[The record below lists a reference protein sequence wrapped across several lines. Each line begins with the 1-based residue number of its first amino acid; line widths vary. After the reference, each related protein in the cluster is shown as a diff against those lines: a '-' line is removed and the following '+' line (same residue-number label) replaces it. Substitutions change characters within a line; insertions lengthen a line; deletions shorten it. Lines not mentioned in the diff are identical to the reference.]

1 MTRIISVL
9 IQLGAL
15 LCTTVSVLGNP
26 SRLTDCNRGLAVGD
40 SYMNNAAI
48 AGTSSKLTITT
59 SSGATVATGDQWV
72 ASESYT
78 ATMNLDAG
86 EQFVADFSSAA
97 TTSLSKRCNDT
108 RVYQDSGGTE
118 TAVFSIPSGFT
129 GNFTISLGYTA
140 SKSAPVKIVT
150 ATLVAPSAVEAPTLA
165 PVDGLGLGSCAQCTK
180 NQYNADC
187 GAFSTEKN
195 ECDSTISDANCCASS
210 SGDCCEPN
218 AGMIAGV
225 TVGAFVFVVLCCV
238 GVYYASTMDGKNTGE
253 YGQAQNQEEEIQMQ
267 ATSGQNG
274 DQKLAVTGEVVDNI

>member
-48 AGTSSKLTITT
+48 AGNNSKLTITT
-59 SSGATVATGDQWV
+59 SSGATVATGDEWV
-72 ASESYT
+72 ASETYT
-78 ATMNLDAG
+78 ATMSLDAG
-86 EQFVADFSSAA
+86 EQFVADFSSVV
-97 TTSLSKRCNDT
+97 TTTLSTYCSDK
-108 RVYQDSGGTE
+108 RVYQNSGGTE

-129 GNFTISLGYTA
+129 GNYTISLGYTA
-140 SKSAPVKIVT
+140 SRSAPVKIVT
-150 ATLVAPSAVEAPTLA
+150 ATLLA
-165 PVDGLGLGSCAQCTK
+165 PGLGLGSCAQCTK
-180 NQYNADC
+180 NLYNADC

-195 ECDSTISDANCCASS
+195 ECDSTLSDANCCASS

-238 GVYYASTMDGKNTGE
+238 GVYYASPWMEKILVNMVKHKIKKKKFKCKR
-253 YGQAQNQEEEIQMQ
+253 QVAKMAIR
-267 ATSGQNG
+267 SWPSRV
-274 DQKLAVTGEVVDNI
+274 K